1 MSVTNRLSVFLQ
13 ALSVRS
19 ACLLT
24 VLLGALNVLAFA
36 PFFIWPMQIVS
47 LALMFSLLS
56 LRSDWTKKQFALLGF
71 CFGFGLMFAGVS
83 WLLIA
88 MIRYGGMPVIAA
100 VFALAVFTAYLA
112 LFPAA
117 VLAAGR
123 YLQQRWRSSDAVLL
137 LLILPSFWGISEF
150 LRGTLLTGFPWLSFG
165 YAHQI
170 SPLSGFAP
178 ILGVYG
184 LGGLAAVMAGA
195 MALLVLR
202 RDWRRRVWFGL
213 IALML
218 AGLALRQLAWTTP
231 HGNRISVRLVQTN
244 IDQGEKFDEAFF
256 HRILQ
261 QVETAITV
269 QPADLIAIP
278 ETAIPVTAAYL
289 PPEYLPR
296 LQSFAQQ
303 SSSHLFVGMV
313 TENEQARYSNSI
325 LGVSPDLTSNATKSY
340 RYDKHHLVPFGEFVP
355 LGFRWLVDMMHIPLG
370 DQVRMGLLQNPMQV
384 KDQKVMPNICYED
397 LFGDEIALQL
407 RTQAQQQGEA
417 AHILLNVSNL
427 AWYGDS
433 IAIPQHLQISQM
445 RAMETGRP
453 MLRSTNTGTTAII
466 DERGQVQ
473 TKLATLSLVSL
484 SGSVQGMT
492 GLTPYVRFG
501 DAIAAVLAAIALLAA
516 WLVRRP

>member
-1 MSVTNRLSVFLQ
+1 MSVTNRLCVFLQ
-13 ALSVRS
+13 TFSVRP
-19 ACLLT
+19 ACLLAG
-24 VLLGALNVLAFA
+24 VLGALNVLAFA
-36 PFFIWPMQIVS
+36 PFFIWPVQIVS
-47 LALMFSLLS
+47 LALIFSLIC
-56 LRSDWTKKQFALLGF
+56 LRPDWTKKQLALLGF

-88 MIRYGGMPVIAA
+88 MTRYGGMPVIAA
-100 VFALAVFTAYLA
+100 VFALAALTAYLA

-117 VLAAGR
+117 VLVVGR
-123 YLQQRWRSSDAVLL
+123 YLQQRWHSGDAVLL
-137 LLILPSFWGISEF
+137 LLILPSLWGCSEF

-165 YAHQI
+165 YAHHV

-184 LGGLAAVMAGA
+184 LGGLAALMAGA
-195 MALLVLR
+195 MALLVLH
-202 RDWRRRVWFGL
+202 RDWRRRALFGL
-213 IALML
+213 YALIIA
-218 AGLALRQLAWTTP
+218 GFALRQIAWTEP
-231 HGNRISVRLVQTN
+231 HGAAISVRLVQTN

-256 HRILQ
+256 YRLLQ

-269 QPADLIAIP
+269 QAADLIAIP

-296 LQSFAQQ
+296 LQNFAQH

-313 TENEQARYSNSI
+313 MEDAQARYSNSI
-325 LGVSPDLTSNATKSY
+325 LGMSPDPTSNATKSY

-355 LGFRWLVDMMHIPLG
+355 WGFRWLVDMMHIPLG
-370 DQVRMGLLQNPMQV
+370 DQVRMGVLQNPMQV

-445 RAMETGRP
+445 RSLETGRP
-453 MLRSTNTGTTAII
+453 MLRSTNNGATAII
-466 DERGQVQ
+466 DGRGQVQ
-473 TKLATLSLVSL
+473 SKLEAQTKANL